1 MNANLTI
8 DTLAF
13 NQTFTGKDGSER
25 REVSRGV
32 NLPEVMSVRHTATV
46 DKKTGKSTVQSQ
58 LRFDRYML
66 SADGVTILPVRAV
79 LTVYVPQDTGVVSSD
94 VLAVVQRIVT
104 TVQEDDTGLDL
115 ADEIFV
121 NREQ

>member
-1 MNANLTI
+1 MDNNLTI

-13 NQTFTGKDGSER
+13 KLAYSGKEGSER

-32 NLPEVMSVRHTATV
+32 NLPEVMSIRHVPFTDSKT
-46 DKKTGKSTVQSQ
+46 KKPGVQSSVRFERFVQ
-58 LRFDRYML
+58 L
-66 SADGVTILPVRAV
+66 SDGTSIVPVVAT
-79 LTVYVPQDTGVVSSD
+79 LTVRVPTDTSITSTD
-94 VLAVVQRIVT
+94 VLAVVQRVVSTI
-104 TVQEDDTGLDL
+104 QEDDSGLDL

>member
-8 DTLAF
+8 DTLSF
-13 NQTFTGKDGSER
+13 NQAFTGKDGSER

-32 NLPEVMSVRHTATV
+32 NLPEVMSIRHNTTTE
-46 DKKTGKSTVQSQ
+46 KKTGKVTVQSQ
-58 LRFDRYML
+58 LRFDRYLL
-66 SADGVTILPVRAV
+66 SADGVTIIPVRAV
-79 LTVYVPQDTGVVSSD
+79 LTVYVPQDTGVTSSD
-94 VLAVVQRIVT
+94 VLAVVQRIVS
-104 TVQEDDTGLDL
+104 TVQEDDSGLDL